1 MLVFSDPEIRG
12 KILKILG
19 LLILARF
26 LAHIPLPVLGTEDI
40 TPLIESDAVF
50 GLLNTI
56 SGGAYGR
63 LSFVMLGVGPY
74 ITASIVMQLL
84 GVIVPRINEIQKE
97 EGQIGQQKINR
108 WTRILTV
115 PLAMLNAWGILQFLA
130 NDGLTGGNSIE
141 LPEQLTSGVV
151 DLTSFGYWL
160 AVIFSMAAGSILI
173 MWIGELIT
181 EFKMGNGISL
191 LILTGIVV
199 RLPQQIAQFGGAVWE
214 NIQTAF
220 DRISPGDEFA
230 WGKFFDLEW
239 GKLFDFAVLKAFF
252 LENPLWAPTRS
263 ALLFLAV
270 FLATLMLV
278 VFVND
283 AVRRLMILYSR
294 RGHVE
299 GNSRTL
305 GNIKADLPVK
315 VNIAGVIPIIFAIS
329 FILFPSIISRFFQTS
344 SFDAVKNTASSVEQ
358 FLSTQPNQN
367 AFAPANLPDGFA
379 NGFGGFY
386 WSDSAEEIQAAQSYD
401 TTEGQEI
408 FGFTLSTIGEVEN
421 SYFNGTFL
429 ENAKIPFTDITPFKF
444 DGGNMGFL
452 PEFALHFDG
461 VLAYNFFYFFL
472 IVFFTYFYTN
482 TIAFKTD
489 EISERM
495 QKEGAYIPGIRPG
508 QETQSYL
515 SYLSNRLNVAGSIF
529 LALIAVMPI
538 VFSNNLNFGGDGTL
552 NGIVGGTTL
561 LILVSVTIETLKQI
575 EAQATA
581 IDYDR
586 FTQ

>member
-1 MLVFSDPEIRG
+1 MLLVFTDAEIRS

-19 LLILARF
+19 LLIAARL
-26 LAHIPLPVLGTEDI
+26 LAHIPLPVLGTKDI
-40 TPLIESDAVF
+40 TPLIENDAVF

-97 EGQIGQQKINR
+97 EGQLGQQKINR

-130 NDGLTGGNSIE
+130 NDGLTGGNSIQ
-141 LPEQLTSGVV
+141 LPDQLTQSGVS
-151 DLTSFGYWL
+151 LESFGYWF
-160 AVIFSMAAGSILI
+160 AVIASMAAGSIII

-199 RLPQQIAQFGGAVWE
+199 RIPSQLFQFGQSVWT
-214 NIQTAF
+214 NLGQLFNQA
-220 DRISPGDEFA
+220 SPDNSFA
-230 WGKFFDLEW
+230 WSKFFQMEW
-239 GKLFDFAVLKAFF
+239 GKLLDFDVWKAF
-252 LENPLWAPTRS
+252 LWENPQWAPTRS
-263 ALLFLAV
+263 AFLFVSV
-270 FLATLMLV
+270 FLITLLLV

-283 AVRRLMILYSR
+283 AVRKLMIIYSR

-305 GNIKADLPVK
+305 GNIKADLPIK

-344 SFDAVKNTASSVEQ
+344 SFDAVKNTATAVETY
-358 FLSTQPNQN
+358 LSTNPNQS
-367 AFAPANLPDGFA
+367 AFRPANLPSNFA
-379 NGFGGFY
+379 GFY
-386 WSDSAEEIQAAQSYD
+386 YTKDTEALQAAQSYD

-408 FGFTLSTIGEVEN
+408 LGFTLSTQGGVKN
-421 SYFNGTFL
+421 SFFDGTFL
-429 ENAKIPFTDITPFKF
+429 ERWTTF

-452 PEFALHFDG
+452 PEFSLYSDG
-461 VLAYNFFYFFL
+461 VLAYNFFYFL
-472 IVFFTYFYTN
+472 LVVFFTYFYTN

-489 EISERM
+489 EIAERM
-495 QKEGAYIPGIRPG
+495 QKDGSYIPGFRPG
-508 QETQSYL
+508 KETEEYL
-515 SYLSNRLNVAGSIF
+515 SYLSNRLNVAGAIF

-538 VFSNNLNFGGDGTL
+538 VFSHNLNFGGDGTL

-586 FTQ
+586 FTR

>member
-12 KILKILG
+12 KIIKILG

-108 WTRILTV
+108 WTRALTV

-199 RLPQQIAQFGGAVWE
+199 RQPQQIAQFGSSVWD
-214 NIQTAF
+214 NIQLAF
-220 DRISPGDEFA
+220 HRLSPGDEFA
-230 WGKFFDLEW
+230 WGKIFEMEW
-239 GKLFDFAVLKAFF
+239 GKLFDFPVLKAFF
-252 LENPLWAPTRS
+252 YENPQWAPTRS
-263 ALLFLAV
+263 ALLFITV

-278 VFVND
+278 IFVND
-283 AVRRLMILYSR
+283 AVRRLLILYSR

-344 SFDAVKNTASSVEQ
+344 SFENVQTTASSIER
-358 FLSTQPNQN
+358 FLSTQPNQA
-367 AFAPANLPDGFA
+367 AFPPENLPNGFA
-379 NGFGGFY
+379 GFY
-386 WSDSAEEIQAAQSYD
+386 GTSEVADLRAAQTYD

-408 FGFTLSTIGEVEN
+408 FGFTFSTQGEVEN

-429 ENAKIPFTDITPFKF
+429 ENFEIPFTDVTPFKF
-444 DGGNMGFL
+444 QGGNLGFL
-452 PEFALHFDG
+452 PQYSIHFDG
-461 VLAYNFFYFFL
+461 ILAYNFFYFLL

-508 QETQSYL
+508 QETQNYL
-515 SYLSNRLNVAGSIF
+515 SYLSNRLNVAGSVF

-538 VFSNNLNFGGDGTL
+538 VFSQNLNFGGDGTL

-586 FTQ
+586 FTR

>member
-1 MLVFSDPEIRG
+1 MFRRMLLVFTDPEIRS
-12 KILKILG
+12 KIFKILG
-19 LLILARF
+19 LLIAARL
-26 LAHIPLPVLGTEDI
+26 LAHIPLPVLGTKDI
-40 TPLIESDAVF
+40 TPLIENDAVF

-130 NDGLTGGNSIE
+130 NDGLTGGNSIS
-141 LPEQLTSGVV
+141 LPDQLTQTGVS
-151 DLTSFGYWL
+151 LESFGYWF
-160 AVIFSMAAGSILI
+160 AVIASMAAGSIII
-173 MWIGELIT
+173 MWLGELIT
-181 EFKMGNGISL
+181 EYKMGNGVSL

-199 RLPQQIAQFGGAVWE
+199 RIPSQLFQFSQGVWT
-214 NIQTAF
+214 NVQRLF
-220 DRISPGDEFA
+220 DQASPGDEFA
-230 WGKFFDLEW
+230 WSKFFQLEW
-239 GKLFDFAVLKAFF
+239 GKLFDLDVWKAF
-252 LENPLWAPTRS
+252 LWQNPQWAPTRS
-263 ALLFLAV
+263 AFLFVAV
-270 FLATLMLV
+270 FAITLLLV

-283 AVRRLMILYSR
+283 AVRKLIIIYSR

-344 SFDAVKNTASSVEQ
+344 SFDAVKNTATSVETY
-358 FLSTQPNQN
+358 LSTNPNEN
-367 AFAPANLPDGFA
+367 AFRPANLP
-379 NGFGGFY
+379 NSFGGTYFTK
-386 WSDSAEEIQAAQSYD
+386 DTQELAAAQSFD
-401 TTEGQEI
+401 VTEGQEI
-408 FGFTLSTIGEVEN
+408 LGYTLSSQEGVEN
-421 SYFNGTFL
+421 KFFTGTFL
-429 ENAKIPFTDITPFKF
+429 ERWTTF
-444 DGGNMGFL
+444 DSEKLEFL
-452 PEFALHFDG
+452 PEFSLYFDG
-461 VLAYNFFYFFL
+461 FLAYNFFYFL
-472 IVFFTYFYTN
+472 LVVFFTYFYTN

-495 QKEGAYIPGIRPG
+495 QKDGAYIPGYRPG
-508 QETQSYL
+508 KETEEYL

-529 LALIAVMPI
+529 LALIALMPI
-538 VFSNNLNFGGDGTL
+538 VFSHNLNFGGDGTL

-586 FTQ
+586 FTR